1 MSYDPEAT
9 DPSRSR
15 YKWRTKPTI
24 AKAREKYEKDGTIP
38 ANCSSNIL
46 ELRMHLAESILL
58 KSFGE
63 YARDVQQLTVLMCW
77 ADILEFKGI
86 REEQTEYQISKAFHI
101 YHKYI
106 KEDAVVQ
113 LSSIGFGIELR
124 EDIKSVLETATAN
137 GGGVSAHIFDKFH
150 LVALELLYQD
160 VFCKY
165 RGSSDYR
172 ESLAHLGRAYNQVSI
187 DDFEYMEE
195 LGSGGF
201 GCVVRCKKKST
212 GIEYAMK
219 IQTKNGLL
227 KNFFHDP
234 RRVAYEKEALAL
246 CHHPFIVS
254 MDYAFQ
260 TSNLVLMVM
269 DLGTGE
275 YCVVVMCPRYVFMEC
290 FLRTV

>member
-1 MSYDPEAT
+1 
-9 DPSRSR
+9 
-15 YKWRTKPTI
+15 
-24 AKAREKYEKDGTIP
+24 
-38 ANCSSNIL
+38 
-46 ELRMHLAESILL
+46 MHLAEPILL

-86 REEQTEYQISKAFHI
+86 SKEQTEYQLSMAFHI

-106 KEDAVVQ
+106 KEDAVVR
-113 LSSIGFGIELR
+113 LEEIGFNDVQLYDLKFALELAQS
-124 EDIKSVLETATAN
+124 DDASVS
-137 GGGVSAHIFDKFH
+137 VHIFDQFH
-150 LVALELLYQD
+150 QASLTLLYTK
-160 VFCKY
+160 VFESYKQTSAY
-165 RGSSDYR
+165 KSSMAR
-172 ESLAHLGRAYNQVSI
+172 LRQAYNAVSV
-187 DDFEYMEE
+187 DDFVYMEE
-195 LGSGGF
+195 LGRGGF

-290 FLRTV
+290 FLRTVKFLCSWYIIGLTCRL